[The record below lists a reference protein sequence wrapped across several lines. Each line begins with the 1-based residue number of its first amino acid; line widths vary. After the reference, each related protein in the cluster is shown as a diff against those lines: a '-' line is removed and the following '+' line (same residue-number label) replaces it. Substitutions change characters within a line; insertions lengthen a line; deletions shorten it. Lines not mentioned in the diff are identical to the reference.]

1 MEQKTK
7 QEQKHDQDKPLITKE
22 MTVGEV
28 VGKYPHLTDTL
39 LKYGLHCV
47 GCHAS
52 TWETLEQGTMGH
64 GMPEEVLDAMVKEL
78 NEKALEKPAAK
89 TGEGITLTDRAVQKT
104 LEFAKAEGKEHAALR
119 VQVIPGGCSGS
130 SYDLAFDDN
139 EPTEDDKVY
148 AFGKLRVFVDEAS
161 LEHLQGTKI
170 DFVETLQGSGFKID
184 NPSAKNS
191 CGCGNSFS

>member
-7 QEQKHDQDKPLITKE
+7 QEQKHDQNKPLITKE
-22 MTVGEV
+22 MTVGDV

-78 NEKALEKPAAK
+78 NEKALEKPQPA
-89 TGEGITLTDRAVQKT
+89 TSESITLTDSAAEKA
-104 LEFAKAEGKEHAALR
+104 LEFAKAEGKENSALR
-119 VQVIPGGCSGS
+119 VQVIPGGCSGF
-130 SYDLAFDDN
+130 SYDLAFDEH
-139 EPTEDDKVY
+139 EPNEDDKVFT
-148 AFGKLRVFVDEAS
+148 FGKLRVFVDKGS
-161 LEHLQGTKI
+161 LEHLQGTVI

-184 NPSAKNS
+184 NPGAKNS